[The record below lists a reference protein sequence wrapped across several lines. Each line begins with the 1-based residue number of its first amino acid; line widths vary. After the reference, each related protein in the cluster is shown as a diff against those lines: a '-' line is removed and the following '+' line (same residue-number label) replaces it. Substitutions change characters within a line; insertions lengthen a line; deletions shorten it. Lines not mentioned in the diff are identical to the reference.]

1 MDKTIKFW
9 FDEKE
14 DIFYISLKPGIAVD
28 SEEVE
33 ENTRIEYDENGNI
46 IGIEIYN
53 ISKIIASSIAK
64 HLTEI
69 LQYGKL
75 IGKQM

>member
-1 MDKTIKFW
+1 MDKAIKFW

-14 DIFYISLKPGIAVD
+14 DIFYISLKPDIAVD

-33 ENTRIEYDENGNI
+33 KNIRIEYNEDGEI

-64 HLTEI
+64 HLREI
-69 LQYGKL
+69 LQHGKL
-75 IGKQM
+75 IGKQA